1 MIKSLGTIQSKFDST
16 STERDLLGH
25 SFLPYTNQVKD
36 TIKWY
41 THLKD

>member
-1 MIKSLGTIQSKFDST
+1 MIEFLGTIPVKFDST

-25 SFLPYTNQVKD
+25 PFLPYTNQVKD

-41 THLKD
+41 SNLKD